1 MATITE
7 RKRARGKASFTAQV
21 RIKQGGKIVFSQAQ
35 TFDQRKL
42 AEKWADRTE
51 KEWREGR
58 LPTTPCREVTFSE
71 LIARYRMDIEDEAG
85 KTVLQCL
92 RTLEEMPETQCPQ
105 SEVTSSYLVD
115 LGRALKRPGRSAAT
129 VNNYMQ
135 HLYGLFAV
143 AEDGYKATLKYDDMQ
158 RAMRAMRKL
167 KIVGKSGKRTRR
179 PTLEELDKLMEEAY
193 ARTSRSNA
201 APLHKI
207 IAFAIASSRRLSEI
221 TRIRWDDLNVDDKKV
236 LVREMKHP
244 GQKKGNDV
252 WVSLTDEALNII
264 LSMPRV
270 DERIFPYS
278 AATLSTGFTRLVE
291 LFDEI
296 ENLHCHDLRHEAISR
311 AFEMGWSVAEVRMM
325 SGHRSW
331 SSLEVYT
338 NLQKVGDRLHGWK
351 WWEVAS
357 QPESPERIRA
367 LKRHLATKAAGKR
380 RPTRKNKDAAMAA

>member
-7 RKRARGKASFTAQV
+7 RTRARGKASFTAQV
-21 RIKQGGKIVFSQAQ
+21 RIKQNGEVVFSQAQ

-42 AEKWADRTE
+42 AEKWAVRTE
-51 KEWREGR
+51 KEWRSGR
-58 LPTTPCREVTFSE
+58 IPIAPRREETFSE
-71 LIARYRMDIEDEAG
+71 LITRYRNDIDGECG

-92 RTLEEMPETQCPQ
+92 RTLERMPETQCPR

-115 LGRALKRPGRSAAT
+115 LGRTLKRGGRSAAT

-158 RAMRAMRKL
+158 KAMRAMRKL

-179 PTLEELDKLMEEAY
+179 PALEELNKLMEQAY
-193 ARTSRSNA
+193 ARTTRSYA
-201 APLHKI
+201 GPLHKI
-207 IAFAIASSRRLSEI
+207 IAFAIVSSRRLSEI
-221 TRIRWDDLNVDDKKV
+221 TRIRWHDLNLEDKKV

-252 WVSLTDEALNII
+252 WVSLTNEALNII

-296 ENLHCHDLRHEAISR
+296 EDLHFHDLRHEAISR

-338 NLQKVGDRLHGWK
+338 NLQKVGDRLHDWK
-351 WWEVAS
+351 WWDVVC
-357 QPESPERIRA
+357 QPETPERIRA
-367 LKRHLATKAAGKR
+367 LKRHLATRTTSK
-380 RPTRKNKDAAMAA
+380 PTSKKQVGMMSA